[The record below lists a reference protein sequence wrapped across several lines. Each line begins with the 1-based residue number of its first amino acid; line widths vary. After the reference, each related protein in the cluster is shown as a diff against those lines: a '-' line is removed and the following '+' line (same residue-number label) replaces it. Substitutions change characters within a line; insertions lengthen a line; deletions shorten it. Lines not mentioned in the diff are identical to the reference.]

1 LYLLKSDRLHLR
13 AMLPDDAAMVV
24 RWRNSKHFTST
35 SRESTQGNLSLKQ
48 HLEWFANTREDRI
61 DYIIELN
68 EGNLPIGSLSFAWQV
83 LPEFELCAELGKLI
97 GEEKA
102 LGKGF
107 ASEATNLW
115 LDHGFN
121 THKLDCVI
129 ARTRKNNL
137 SNIKVNQRMGFTVEP
152 WPGQFG
158 EASEEWIFM
167 RLTRAQWMG
176 HK

>member
-1 LYLLKSDRLHLR
+1 MSLLKSDRLYLR
-13 AMLPDDAAMVV
+13 PMLPGDAPMIV
-24 RWRNSKHFTST
+24 RWRNSKHVAST
-35 SRESTQGNLSLKQ
+35 SRESTKGNLSLKQ
-48 HLEWFANTREDRI
+48 HLEWFAKTREDQI

-68 EGNLPIGSLSFAWQV
+68 KESLPIGSLSFAWRV
-83 LPEFELCAELGKLI
+83 LPGFKLCAELGKFI

-121 THKLDCVI
+121 ALKLDCVI

-137 SNIKVNQRMGFTVEP
+137 SNIKVNQKMGFTVEP
-152 WPGQFG
+152 WPVQFG
-158 EASEEWIFM
+158 EASDEWIFM